1 MTKQTFNILYNNTL
15 IPFITNL
22 NRYNDTMILYFFT
35 EFIKYFNLSD
45 DSRLV
50 ARGKYN
56 DFVVY
61 HNNSFYCMH

>member
-1 MTKQTFNILYNNTL
+1 MTKQTFNIIYNNTI

-45 DSRLV
+45 NTRLV
-50 ARGKYN
+50 AKGKYN
-56 DFVVY
+56 DFIVY
-61 HNNSFYCMH
+61 HNNSFYYMH

>member
-1 MTKQTFNILYNNTL
+1 MTKQTFNILYNNTS

-22 NRYNDTMILYFFT
+22 NRYNNTMILYFFT

-45 DSRLV
+45 DTRLV
-50 ARGKYN
+50 ARGKYD

>member
-1 MTKQTFNILYNNTL
+1 MTKQTFNIIYNNTI

-35 EFIKYFNLSD
+35 EFIKYLNLSD
-45 DSRLV
+45 NIRLV
-50 ARGKYN
+50 AKGKYN
-56 DFVVY
+56 DFVIY

>member
-1 MTKQTFNILYNNTL
+1 MTKQTFNIIYNNTI

-22 NRYNDTMILYFFT
+22 NRYNDTIILYFFT

-45 DSRLV
+45 NTRLV
-50 ARGKYN
+50 AKGKYN
-56 DFVVY
+56 DFVIY